1 MNTPRIAIVG
11 RAAEL
16 RRQFDR
22 AFAEA
27 RPPQPAPSE
36 DLLAIRLGGETYA
49 LRLGEIAGLV
59 AGLAISPV
67 PGLDAPLLGIAA
79 IRGAVTPVYDLATM
93 LGHPPTRRPRW
104 LVLAAGTRTGFAV
117 AEFDGCRR
125 VPSSGVVP
133 HQDHAGPR
141 RHISEFVRTA
151 DFACPVVS
159 LTSAVAAVQGLYGR
173 RTRQEQKTC

>member
-1 MNTPRIAIVG
+1 MNNPRAIVG

-27 RPPQPAPSE
+27 RPPEPPPSE
-36 DLLAIRLGGETYA
+36 DFLAVRLAGEAYA

-59 AGLAISPV
+59 AGLTISPV
-67 PGLDAPLLGIAA
+67 PGLGAPLLGLAG
-79 IRGAVTPVYDLATM
+79 IRGTVTPVYDLAAM
-93 LGHPPTRRPRW
+93 LGHPPTQRPRW
-104 LVLAAGTRTGFAV
+104 LAV
-117 AEFDGCRR
+117 AADARTSFAFGELEGCRR
-125 VPSSGVVP
+125 VPASGVVP

-159 LTSAVAAVQGLYGR
+159 LTSAVAAVQGLCGKL
-173 RTRQEQKTC
+173 TRQEQKIC